1 VKLEDFKYDDTSGL
15 YLGKESGTPAGYM
28 DGAESYLGK
37 ILSHSTDLGLFSTE
51 LKSAVI
57 DWPSMYHLSPY
68 RATILDCFDFRNH
81 NSRVLELGAGCG
93 AVTRWLGENFQD
105 VCSVEGNFHRAHV
118 ARLRCRDMINVKVYT
133 SNFLDLEINNSFD
146 ITTLIGVLEYS
157 HLYHPLYNNSPEK
170 AALST
175 LQLVY
180 NALKS
185 MGVLVLAI
193 ENKFGLKYFSG
204 AKEDHSGRHFD
215 SIQGYPRNDSA
226 VTYSASEIRQLLLE
240 AGFSS
245 VEFFMPF
252 PDYKL
257 ATSIISAQELSPD
270 YNLHNWIETPFP
282 DRCAGQRSLLYN
294 ESLVIRELA
303 KSNMLRDLT
312 NSFLVMA
319 YKSDKGDVCR
329 KLGLADQN
337 WVAKHYSLGR
347 HSAFC
352 KKVSLVKRSENSL
365 EVMNDPVVN
374 MSVGR
379 KTADSMFH
387 HTLAS
392 EPFYNGDQ
400 LLYKVFE
407 ILTLDDY
414 ENRFS
419 QLIESLIK
427 CLLKKYSVGRN
438 DSFGIPLVRGESFD
452 AMFWNVIVESESEEW
467 KIIDK
472 EWSFNGILP
481 VDFIIWRNLYHL
493 ILRHN
498 TYFKEPLN
506 EQSMV
511 TFIID
516 NIRQFYPSFNRDR
529 YDSAK
534 KMEDYFHDFVSNGTD
549 PDVTVLPLGESK
561 MPLDNQACSQGGQN
575 EKRKVVSIIIPVFNN
590 VEFTQQCLEALAANT
605 QYEPYEVIIVDNGST
620 DGTGELFKCLAGEIK
635 IITNDQNRGF
645 AKACN
650 QGARA
655 AQGDYLVFL
664 NNDTVPQPG
673 WLEGLVSVV
682 REQPDVAIVG
692 SKLLYQDNTVQ
703 HAGVVFNVR
712 GTGIFIY
719 HIYKGFD
726 REAPVVNRVREF
738 NAVTAACMLIR
749 EDVFTES
756 GMFDETFINGY
767 EDVDLCL
774 KVRDKGYRI
783 IYNPESELYHYEEQ
797 TEGRFSHGEHNT
809 NHLLNRWGKK
819 IKTDDQTIAV
829 DDGYRI
835 EFLADNSMVYHRIEE
850 VFDKAGVNKDEY
862 FQQERLDVMSV
873 VPDDAKR
880 ILDVGCGEGI
890 LGRGLL
896 TKGVR
901 EVTGIEVNPGVCE
914 KAKKNLT
921 HVIQGNIEE
930 MEISFPERYF
940 DCIIFADILEHL
952 KDPLSTLK
960 ELKNKLSDSGV
971 VVASIPNVQY
981 HGVLNMLAKGEWK
994 YGNSGILDRTHL
1006 RFFTKK
1012 EIKTLFADAGF
1023 EITGMTVNIDT
1034 AYDNVKDLNLSEIT
1048 FANMTIKGLMPDEIE
1063 DLFVFQYIVRARKVM
1078 PELTEIDGNVQR
1090 ALDSGNFEEAKQKI
1104 ESHLELHSVD
1114 MNMLYKHAEIC
1125 LELGD
1130 KESAGESLQKILIFY
1145 PEREDALKL
1154 MQNIKGNGKA
1164 GNGKGTPA
1172 QLNKGENTEMGI
1184 NRVKKVAV
1192 VRGASLNKWEM
1203 QNYEPL
1209 ADSYDITAYTTT
1221 QGYFD
1226 TEKIKL
1232 PIVKLPFHSQGL
1244 LLHMEGLED
1253 KLASSDL
1260 VYSADITY
1268 EFSAQAVKAKEKYGC
1283 KVVCLEWENIP
1294 FNHEEHDVI
1303 RRIKNIVRFGA
1314 DHFIAVTERAKEA
1327 LLIEGIAENKIDVV
1341 PMGIDLD
1348 RFSPSDEDNSDY
1360 RAQLGIEKG
1369 ERVILFIGRM
1379 VWEKGVYDLVHAA
1392 GKILRE
1398 TALITEPVRFLMAGS
1413 GPELEAL
1420 RERAERLGIS
1430 DNIIFQENTPYHE
1443 IHKLHNIADIFVL
1456 PSISTQNWQEQFG
1469 MVLIESMA
1477 CGKAVIST
1485 RSGSISEVVADA
1497 GILVQPNDHLSL
1509 YNAIKK
1515 LMCNKELRDTLGSKA
1530 LLRAREEFDSKR
1542 TAEKVKEVFEKVLS
1556 RKSVRD
1562 EINEF
1567 CDQGMKCLEQGNKEK
1582 AFELIC
1588 NAFQQDPDNK
1598 TVLDILVRTGME
1610 INKLD
1615 MVEKSLRE
1623 YLIYHPANI
1632 ESLASLAEA
1641 LIEQGKMSEAEGEL
1655 QKVLIFERDNKKA
1668 ASLMD
1673 KMKAEL

>member
-1 VKLEDFKYDDTSGL
+1 VKLKDFKYDDTSGL

-28 DGAESYLGK
+28 DGAESYLSK
-37 ILSHSTDLGLFSTE
+37 ILSHSSDLGIFSTE
-51 LKSAVI
+51 LKSAVK

-68 RATILDCFDFRNH
+68 RATILDCFDFTNH

-93 AVTRWLGENFQD
+93 AVTRWLGEKFED

-118 ARLRCRDMINVKVYT
+118 ARLRCRDLTNVTVYK
-133 SNFLDLEINNSFD
+133 SNFLDLEINNCFD

-157 HLYHPLYNNSPEK
+157 HLYHPRYNNSPEM

-175 LQLVY
+175 LKLVY
-180 NALKS
+180 DSLKS

-204 AKEDHSGRHFD
+204 AREDHSGRHFD
-215 SIQGYPRNDSA
+215 SIQGYPSNNSA
-226 VTYSASEIRQLLLE
+226 VTYSASEISQLLLE

-245 VEFFMPF
+245 VEFFLPF

-257 ATSIISAQELSPD
+257 ATSIINAQEISPD

-282 DRCAGQRSLLYN
+282 DRCAGQRSQLFN

-303 KSNMLRDLT
+303 KSNMLRYLS

-329 KLGLADQN
+329 RLGLADKN

-352 KKVSLVKRSENSL
+352 KKVSLVKRSEKSL

-374 MSVGR
+374 KPLSK
-379 KTADSMFH
+379 KTVDSMFN

-392 EPFYNGDQ
+392 EPFYYGDQ

-414 ENRFS
+414 EARFS
-419 QLIESLIK
+419 QLIKSLIK
-427 CLLKKYSVGRN
+427 FLLEKYSVGKN
-438 DSFGIPLVRGESFD
+438 DICGIPLVRGESFD
-452 AMFWNVIVESESEEW
+452 AMFWNIIVESESEKWE
-467 KIIDK
+467 IIDK

-498 TYFKEPLN
+498 TYFQDPLN
-506 EQSMV
+506 DQSIA
-511 TFIID
+511 TFIIE
-516 NIRQFYPSFNRDR
+516 NIRRFYPSFNRDR

-534 KMEDYFHDFVSNGTD
+534 KMEDYFHDYVSSGTS
-549 PDVTVLPLGESK
+549 PDVNVLPFGESN
-561 MPLDNQACSQGGQN
+561 MPSDNQACSQSSQN
-575 EKRKVVSIIIPVFNN
+575 EKRELVSIIIPVSNN
-590 VEFTQQCLEALAANT
+590 MEFTQQCLEALAVNT

-620 DGTGELFKCLAGEIK
+620 DDTGEFLKCLEGDIK

-645 AKACN
+645 AIACN
-650 QGARA
+650 QGAKD

-664 NNDTVPQPG
+664 DNDTVPQPG

-692 SKLLYQDNTVQ
+692 SKLLYKDNSVQ
-703 HAGVVFNVR
+703 HAGVVFNVSNN
-712 GTGIFIY
+712 GIFIY

-726 REAPVVNRVREF
+726 REAPAVNRAREF

-749 EDVFTES
+749 EDIFTES
-756 GMFDETFINGY
+756 GMFDETFVNGY

-774 KVRDKGYRI
+774 KVRDQGHRI
-783 IYNPESELYHYEEQ
+783 IYNPASELYHYEEQ
-797 TEGRFSHGEHNT
+797 TEGRFSHGEQNT
-809 NHLLNRWGKK
+809 NHLLNRWSKK
-819 IKTDDQTIAV
+819 IKTDDQTIAG

-835 EFLADNSMVYHRIEE
+835 EFLDDNSIVYHRINGD
-850 VFDKAGVNKDEY
+850 FNKAEANKDEY
-862 FQQERLDVMSV
+862 FRQERLDVKSV
-873 VPDDAKR
+873 VPDDAER

-901 EVTGIEVNPGVCE
+901 EVIGIEVNPGVCE

-921 HVIQGNIEE
+921 HAIQGNIEE
-930 MEISFPERYF
+930 MDISFPERYF

-960 ELKNKLSDSGV
+960 KFRNKLSDSGV
-971 VVASIPNVQY
+971 VVASIPNVRY
-981 HGVLNMLAKGEWK
+981 HGVLNMLANGEWK
-994 YGNSGILDRTHL
+994 YGDFGILDRTHL

-1012 EIKTLFADAGF
+1012 EIKTLFEDAGL
-1023 EITGMTVNIDT
+1023 EITGMSSNIDS
-1034 AYDNVKDLNLSEIT
+1034 AYDNVKDRNLSEIT
-1048 FANMTIKGLMPDEIE
+1048 FANVTISGLMPDEIE
-1063 DLFVFQYIVRARKVM
+1063 DLFVIQYIVRAQKVM
-1078 PELTEIDGNVQR
+1078 PELIKIDEEVQS
-1090 ALDSGNFEEAKQKI
+1090 ATDSGNYEEAKQKI
-1104 ESHLELHSVD
+1104 ESHLVLHPVD

-1125 LELGD
+1125 LKLGD
-1130 KESAGESLQKILIFY
+1130 KESAGKSLQKILIFY
-1145 PEREDALKL
+1145 PGREDALQL
-1154 MQNIKGNGKA
+1154 MRNIKGNGKA
-1164 GNGKGTPA
+1164 GNGKEIPT
-1172 QLNKGENTEMGI
+1172 QLNKGDNNERGR
-1184 NRVKKVAV
+1184 NRVKKVAL

-1209 ADSYDITAYTTT
+1209 TESYDITAYTTT

-1226 TEKIKL
+1226 TGKIKL
-1232 PIVKLPFHSQGL
+1232 PIVKLPFQSQGL

-1253 KLASSDL
+1253 NLASSDL
-1260 VYSADITY
+1260 VYTADITY
-1268 EFSAQAVKAKEKYGC
+1268 EFSAQAVTAKEKYGC

-1303 RRIKNIVRFGA
+1303 RRIKDMVRFGA

-1327 LLIEGIAENKIDVV
+1327 LLIEGIAEDKIDVV

-1348 RFSPSDEDNSDY
+1348 RFRYSEADDSDY
-1360 RAQLGIEKG
+1360 REQLGIEKG
-1369 ERVILFIGRM
+1369 EIVILFIGRM

-1392 GKILRE
+1392 GKILGER
-1398 TALITEPVRFLMAGS
+1398 ALNIEPVRFLMAGS
-1413 GPELEAL
+1413 GTELEAL

-1430 DNIIFQENTPYHE
+1430 NNIIFRENTPYHE
-1443 IHKLHNIADIFVL
+1443 IHKLHN
-1456 PSISTQNWQEQFG
+1456 
-1469 MVLIESMA
+1469 
-1477 CGKAVIST
+1477 
-1485 RSGSISEVVADA
+1485 VAD
-1497 GILVQPNDHLSL
+1497 
-1509 YNAIKK
+1509 
-1515 LMCNKELRDTLGSKA
+1515 
-1530 LLRAREEFDSKR
+1530 
-1542 TAEKVKEVFEKVLS
+1542 
-1556 RKSVRD
+1556 
-1562 EINEF
+1562 F
-1567 CDQGMKCLEQGNKEK
+1567 C
-1582 AFELIC
+1582 
-1588 NAFQQDPDNK
+1588 
-1598 TVLDILVRTGME
+1598 
-1610 INKLD
+1610 
-1615 MVEKSLRE
+1615 
-1623 YLIYHPANI
+1623 
-1632 ESLASLAEA
+1632 LASQLKTGRNSSAWY
-1641 LIEQGKMSEAEGEL
+1641 S
-1655 QKVLIFERDNKKA
+1655 
-1668 ASLMD
+1668 
-1673 KMKAEL
+1673 